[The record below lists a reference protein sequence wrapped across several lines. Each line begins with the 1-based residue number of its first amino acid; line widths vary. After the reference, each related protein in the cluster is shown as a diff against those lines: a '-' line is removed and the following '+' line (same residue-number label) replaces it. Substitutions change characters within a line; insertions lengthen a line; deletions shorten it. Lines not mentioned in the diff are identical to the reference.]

1 MESTLE
7 EDEGGKNLEE
17 EMHRWR
23 QRTNE
28 AAATAKKTRRREDAS
43 VSWPRLTHR
52 DANRDAKRVSKGFTL
67 TQ

>member
-28 AAATAKKTRRREDAS
+28 AAATAKK
-43 VSWPRLTHR
+43 LGG
-52 DANRDAKRVSKGFTL
+52 AKTL
-67 TQ
+67 RFHGQG